1 MIRAYLTGEQ
11 NEWDLNLGCLAA
23 AYRATP
29 NESSKM
35 TPNLLMLGKEVRLPA
50 EIAFG
55 STAMSGESVS
65 SYGEYVEKL
74 KTNMQRANEFCRKY
88 LKESAKRQT
97 DFYDHRQL
105 LHKYDK
111 GDLVWFLQATRKE
124 TICPKLQMPYAGPFL
139 VKEKLSNQNY
149 ILQFAKDGS
158 TKVVHHNKLKPYM
171 GNSPPTWIVR
181 AKKSL

>member
-65 SYGEYVEKL
+65 S
-74 KTNMQRANEFCRKY
+74 
-88 LKESAKRQT
+88 
-97 DFYDHRQL
+97 
-105 LHKYDK
+105 
-111 GDLVWFLQATRKE
+111 
-124 TICPKLQMPYAGPFL
+124 
-139 VKEKLSNQNY
+139 
-149 ILQFAKDGS
+149 
-158 TKVVHHNKLKPYM
+158 
-171 GNSPPTWIVR
+171 
-181 AKKSL
+181 